1 MTTAAVLATLDEYAD
16 AYCSKDTDRLMAIF
30 DPGDDITV
38 IGTGNDELCTGQ
50 QQVRD
55 LFNRNFAE
63 ATATRFEHHWTHAT
77 IRGDTAVIASTLTI
91 HVHIDGHPAQVPLRW
106 TVALHRR
113 SGEWRWL
120 HRHASS
126 AATSQKAGGA
136 YPR

>member
-1 MTTAAVLATLDEYAD
+1 MEGHMTTAAVLATLDEYAD

-63 ATATRFEHHWTHAT
+63 ATATRFEHHWNHAT
-77 IRGDTAVIASTLTI
+77 IRGDIAERDSA
-91 HVHIDGHPAQVPLRW
+91 HPD
-106 TVALHRR
+106 LH
-113 SGEWRWL
+113 SF
-120 HRHASS
+120 
-126 AATSQKAGGA
+126 AGRPA
-136 YPR
+136 